1 MSGHVGQKTINYGAS
16 GTVVYTF
23 PDVADGDKGDTWTV
37 VNASDHD
44 ITCNRT
50 SSSVFDKLAAGSD
63 AVSANTVTIAKGGV
77 AEFVVT
83 AANVI
88 TVFGSGIS

>member
-1 MSGHVGQKTINYGAS
+1 MSGHVGQKTICAGAT
-16 GTVVYTF
+16 GTVTYTF

-37 VNASDHD
+37 VNASTQS
-44 ITCNRT
+44 ITCAKT
-50 SSSVFDKLAAGSD
+50 GDTEFSKLVAGSNP
-63 AVSANTVTIAKGGV
+63 ASATSVTIAKGGV

-83 AANVI
+83 DEDVI